1 MKCFV
6 AAMAASVIVL
16 LIVFLWVATRKPQS
30 KNIIVELTSARTSET
45 SHFHPTNI
53 SRADFL
59 ALMSE
64 EHRRQS
70 EVLPKFTATGCLF
83 LKTPKDLKR
92 RIVEEYRRKRSTS
105 TTSAE
110 KDAALV
116 EFSSEEQRPKMT
128 WITGSGAELDL
139 RKWMAGALEQW
150 SGISRLNHSA
160 TYGVRSYQKGSKLTT
175 HTDRYGSHVI
185 SAIIH
190 VERKG
195 MVKDW
200 PLHVLP
206 HRASHAQAVFFSEE
220 DDCLFYESCTV
231 PHGRLE
237 ALDGNEYSNIFLHF
251 MPDDWGE
258 KAERLMAHCRA
269 SEKS

>member
-1 MKCFV
+1 MKCFA

-16 LIVFLWVATRKPQS
+16 LIVFVWVATRKPQS

-59 ALMSE
+59 ALMGE
-64 EHRRQS
+64 EHRRQA

-139 RKWMAGALEQW
+139 RKWMSGALEQW

-175 HTDRYGSHVI
+175 HTDRYRSHVI

-200 PLHVLP
+200 PLHILP

-258 KAERLMAHCRA
+258 KAERLMAH
-269 SEKS
+269 

>member
-1 MKCFV
+1 MTCF
-6 AAMAASVIVL
+6 MAAVTASVFIL
-16 LIVFLWVATRKPQS
+16 LIVFLWVVTRKPQF
-30 KNIIVELTSARTSET
+30 KNITVELTSARTSET

-59 ALMSE
+59 ALMGE
-64 EHRRQS
+64 EHRRQV

-83 LKTPKDLKR
+83 LNTPKELKQ
-92 RIVEEYRRKRSTS
+92 RIVEEYRKKRSMS

-116 EFSSEEQRPKMT
+116 EFSSEEQRPKLT

-139 RKWMAGALEQW
+139 RKWMVGALEQW

-160 TYGVRSYQKGSKLTT
+160 TYGVRSYQKGSKLAT
-175 HTDRYGSHVI
+175 HTDRYRSHVI

-190 VERKG
+190 VEHKG

-206 HRASHAQAVFFSEE
+206 HGASHAQAVFFSEE
-220 DDCLFYESCTV
+220 EDCLFYESCTV

-237 ALDGNEYSNIFLHF
+237 ALDGEEYSNIFLHF
-251 MPDDWGE
+251 MPDDWE
-258 KAERLMAHCRA
+258 KKAERLMAVQR
-269 SEKS
+269 